1 MNVLSENLFFA
12 RRSLRGRLPG
22 RVDEGGNGDGGAIMV
37 IIGIC
42 GSYSSREDSIRV
54 DGLRV
59 NYH

>member
-1 MNVLSENLFFA
+1 
-12 RRSLRGRLPG
+12 
-22 RVDEGGNGDGGAIMV
+22 DEGGNRDGGAIMV
-37 IIGIC
+37 IIGFL